1 MNRLPAIIADISSGP
16 LPSSRGW
23 WKRLTVTVA
32 CVLVGWLLREALSFT
47 LPATALPFIFFFPA
61 VAVAAWYGGFWYGM
75 LSIALSGAM
84 AIWFFIE
91 PIHSLAILRVSD
103 ATALAAYFV
112 SGTIIIVAIESMHR
126 AKARLARE
134 VRERKHAEQ
143 ALATTLASIGDGVIA
158 TDVEGRVT
166 LLNAE
171 AERLTGWKN
180 AEAGGRPIPEVFR
193 IVNEETRRPAESPVD
208 KALRLGTIVGLA
220 NHTVLISRSHSE
232 TPIDDSA
239 APIRGSDGSLSG
251 VVLVFRDVAERRKAH
266 LTQARLAAIVEYS
279 GDAIVTKDLNG
290 IIQTWNRSAEE
301 LFGYRPEDI
310 VDKHVSILIPPDRL
324 DEEEQIIQRLHRGE
338 PSERLETVRI
348 AKDGRHIHVAL
359 SVSPIK
365 DADGKVVGA
374 SKVIHDISALVSTR
388 EAVLREREF
397 LATTLASI
405 GDAVMLTDPE
415 GRVTYL
421 NPVAQEL
428 TGWSEA
434 DAVGQPLPEVFKIVN
449 EESRK
454 SVENPVD
461 KVLQLGAV
469 VGLANHTLLLR
480 RDGTEISID
489 DSAAPIRRE
498 GQPLFGVVLVFRD
511 ATEQRRAQETS
522 ARLAAIVE
530 FAADAMLTKDL
541 NGIIRTWNAG
551 AERIFG
557 YKSEEVI
564 GKPITFLFPPDR
576 LDEEDQILERLRR
589 GQPSER
595 LETVRVAK
603 DGRHVPVWVSVS
615 PIRDNDGRIVGA
627 SKIAHDISDI
637 VAARAA
643 AEHAARMKD
652 EFLAT
657 LSHELRT
664 PLNAILGYATL
675 IRMGSLKEQELA
687 EGVQVIERNARVQAQ
702 LIDDLL
708 DMNRIVSGKT
718 RLDIRLV
725 QVRDVIEA
733 ALSTVRPSA
742 HAKSI
747 MLQQSCSS
755 ITEPIAADPARLQ
768 QIIWNLL
775 SNAVKFTPEG
785 GTVEICAART
795 PTAVEITVRDTGQGI
810 EPEFL
815 PFVFDR
821 FRQADA
827 TTTRRYG
834 GLGLGL
840 AIVRQ
845 LVELHGGT
853 VRAESAGRGQ
863 GATFVV
869 SLPMAGRFS
878 DEAPASDEQKRETQA
893 KASLQQVN
901 LSEVRVLAV
910 DDEPDAAAL
919 IKRVLEENHAVVDK
933 ASSAEEAMEFLA
945 REKFDVLISDI
956 GMPVQDGYEF
966 ISRVRSLEGNP
977 NQRVPAIA
985 VTAFARA
992 EDKERAIL
1000 AGFQQH
1006 VSKPLDIGALVA
1018 VVAEVSK
1025 GPYVE
1030 VSTRRKRE

>member
-1 MNRLPAIIADISSGP
+1 MAEIPSGP
-16 LPSSRGW
+16 LPSSREW

-32 CVLVGWLLREALSFT
+32 SVLAGWLLREALSFT

-61 VAVAAWYGGFWYGM
+61 VAVAAWYGGFWHGV
-75 LSIALSGAM
+75 LSTALSA
-84 AIWFFIE
+84 AVATWFFIE
-91 PIHSLAILRVSD
+91 PINSLAILRVAD
-103 ATALAAYFV
+103 ATALAAYFI
-112 SGTIIIVAIESMHR
+112 SCTIIIVAIESMHR
-126 AKARLARE
+126 AKARLAGE
-134 VRERKHAEQ
+134 VRERKRAEQ

-180 AEAGGRPIPEVFR
+180 AEAGGRPLSEVFR
-193 IVNEETRRPAESPVD
+193 IVNEETRRPAESPVE

-220 NHTVLISRSHSE
+220 NHTVLISRSQSE

-239 APIRGSDGSLSG
+239 APIRGPDGSLSG

-310 VDKHVSILIPPDRL
+310 VGKHVSILIPPDRL
-324 DEEEQIIQRLHRGE
+324 DEEEQIIQRLRRGE
-338 PSERLETVRI
+338 PSERLETVRM

-388 EAVLREREF
+388 EALLREKEF

-428 TGWSEA
+428 TGWSEG

-461 KVLQLGAV
+461 KVLRVGAV

-480 RDGTEISID
+480 RDGREISID

-564 GKPITFLFPPDR
+564 GKPITILFPPDR
-576 LDEEDQILERLRR
+576 FDEEDQILERLRR

-603 DGRHVPVWVSVS
+603 DGRRVPVWVSVS

-627 SKIAHDISDI
+627 SKIAHEISDV

-675 IRMGSLKEQELA
+675 MRMGLLNEQERA
-687 EGVQVIERNARVQAQ
+687 EGVQIIERNARVQAQ

-708 DMNRIVSGKT
+708 DMNRITSGKT

-725 QVRDVIEA
+725 QVLDVIEA

-742 HAKSI
+742 QAKGI
-747 MLQQSCSS
+747 TLQQSCSS

-768 QIIWNLL
+768 QVIWNLL
-775 SNAVKFTPEG
+775 SNAVKFSPEG
-785 GTVEICAART
+785 GTIEICAART

-853 VRAESAGRGQ
+853 VRAESAGRG
-863 GATFVV
+863 
-869 SLPMAGRFS
+869 
-878 DEAPASDEQKRETQA
+878 
-893 KASLQQVN
+893 
-901 LSEVRVLAV
+901 
-910 DDEPDAAAL
+910 
-919 IKRVLEENHAVVDK
+919 
-933 ASSAEEAMEFLA
+933 
-945 REKFDVLISDI
+945 
-956 GMPVQDGYEF
+956 
-966 ISRVRSLEGNP
+966 
-977 NQRVPAIA
+977 
-985 VTAFARA
+985 
-992 EDKERAIL
+992 
-1000 AGFQQH
+1000 
-1006 VSKPLDIGALVA
+1006 
-1018 VVAEVSK
+1018 
-1025 GPYVE
+1025 
-1030 VSTRRKRE
+1030 

>member
-1 MNRLPAIIADISSGP
+1 MADITFGP
-16 LPSSRGW
+16 LPSSREW
-23 WKRLTVTVA
+23 WKRLAVTVA
-32 CVLVGWLLREALSFT
+32 CVFMGWLLREALSFT
-47 LPATALPFIFFFPA
+47 VPATALPFIFFFPA
-61 VAVAAWYGGFWYGM
+61 VAVAAWYGGFWHGL
-75 LSIALSGAM
+75 LSTALSGAM
-84 AIWFFIE
+84 AAWFFIE
-91 PIHSLAILRVSD
+91 PIHSLAILRVAD

-112 SGTIIIVAIESMHR
+112 SCTIIIVAIESMHT

-134 VRERKHAEQ
+134 VRERKLAEQ

-158 TDVEGRVT
+158 TDVQGRVT

-180 AEAGGRPIPEVFR
+180 AEAGGRPLPEVFR
-193 IVNEETRRPAESPVD
+193 IVNEETRRPAESPVE

-220 NHTVLISRSHSE
+220 NHTVLISRSQSE

-290 IIQTWNRSAEE
+290 IIQNWNRSAEE

-310 VDKHVSILIPPDRL
+310 VGKHVSILIPPDRL
-324 DEEEQIIQRLHRGE
+324 DEEEQIIQRLRRGE

-359 SVSPIK
+359 RVSPIK

-428 TGWSEA
+428 TGWSAA

-454 SVENPVD
+454 AVENPVD
-461 KVLQLGAV
+461 KVLRVGAV

-557 YKSEEVI
+557 YTSEEVI
-564 GKPITFLFPPDR
+564 GKPITILFPPDR
-576 LDEEDQILERLRR
+576 LEEEDQILERLRR

-603 DGRHVPVWVSVS
+603 NGQHVPVWVSVS

-810 EPEFL
+810 DSEFL

-869 SLPMAGRFS
+869 SLPMAGRVA
-878 DEAPASDEQKRETQA
+878 DEALASDEQKRETQA
-893 KASLQQVN
+893 NASLPQFN

-992 EDKERAIL
+992 EDKERAVL

-1018 VVAEVSK
+1018 VVAEISK
-1025 GPYVE
+1025 APNVD
-1030 VSTRRKRE
+1030 VSTRRKQA